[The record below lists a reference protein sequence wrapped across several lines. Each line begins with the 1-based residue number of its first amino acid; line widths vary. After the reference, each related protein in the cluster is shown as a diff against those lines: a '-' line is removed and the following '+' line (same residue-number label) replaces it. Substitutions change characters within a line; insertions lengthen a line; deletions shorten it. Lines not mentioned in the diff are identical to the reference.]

1 MPKPLLSSSWKF
13 LIKGLYSL
21 CCRQLEEDVSQVI
34 VTEDVLQVKRDASKV
49 QELKI
54 TQDPRLKKWS
64 LAPIAGMDTLA
75 MLAGI
80 AFLPILGAWTAILF
94 MMMLMMTCLRYLFK
108 GLGLIVGGG
117 KSLIIK
123 NRP

>member
-1 MPKPLLSSSWKF
+1 M
-13 LIKGLYSL
+13 
-21 CCRQLEEDVSQVI
+21 SQVI
-34 VTEDVLQVKRDASKV
+34 VTEDVLQVKRDASKA

-108 GLGLIVGGG
+108 GLGLIIGGG

-123 NRP
+123 NRS